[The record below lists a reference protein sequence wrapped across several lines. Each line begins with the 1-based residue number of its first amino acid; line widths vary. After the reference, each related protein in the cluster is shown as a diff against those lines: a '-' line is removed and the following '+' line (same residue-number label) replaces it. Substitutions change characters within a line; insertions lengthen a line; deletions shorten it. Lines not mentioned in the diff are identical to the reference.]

1 MYRIIFEETMI
12 DEERGRQSDEEAH
25 HKATKDFSITRAEE
39 PHAPGPTRSPPA
51 LDTTA
56 SRTGLCTIALFEAAK
71 GLVVLLVG
79 LGLLSLLHRD
89 VGEFAARLVRRLHLN
104 PARRYPHIFL
114 EAAARMTDAK
124 LWGLALGAAA
134 YATMR
139 FVEAYGL
146 WRRRVWAEWFAIL
159 SGGLYLPWELYGVW
173 RHATLL
179 RAGIFLLNLVIV
191 LYLLWVRLA
200 ARQQPKQRPTA
211 GDTLL

>member
-1 MYRIIFEETMI
+1 MS
-12 DEERGRQSDEEAH
+12 DEERGRHSDEEAH
-25 HKATKDFSITRAEE
+25 RNATKDFSIARAEE
-39 PHAPGPTRSPPA
+39 PHTPGPTCSPPA

-56 SRTGLCTIALFEAAK
+56 SLTGLRTVALFEAAK

-79 LGLLSLLHRD
+79 LGLLSLLHQD

-104 PARRYPHIFL
+104 PARRSPHIFL

-124 LWGLALGAAA
+124 LWALALGAAA
-134 YATMR
+134 YATLR

-173 RHATLL
+173 RHATAL
-179 RAGIFLLNLVIV
+179 RAGIFLLNFVIV

-200 ARQQPKQRPTA
+200 AWQHHKK
-211 GDTLL
+211 G

>member
-1 MYRIIFEETMI
+1 MI
-12 DEERGRQSDEEAH
+12 DEERGRHSDGDAH
-25 HKATKDFSITRAEE
+25 HNATKDLSMASAEE
-39 PHAPGPTRSPPA
+39 PRAPGPTCSPPV

-56 SRTGLCTIALFEAAK
+56 SRAGLRTIALFEAAK

-79 LGLLSLLHRD
+79 LGLLSLIHQD

-104 PARRYPHIFL
+104 PARRSPHIFL

-124 LWGLALGAAA
+124 LWALALGAAV
-134 YATMR
+134 YAAMR

-173 RHATLL
+173 RHATAL
-179 RAGIFLLNLVIV
+179 RAGIFLLNCAIV

-200 ARQQPKQRPTA
+200 AWQQHKRRLTA
-211 GDTLL
+211 GDTLP